1 MNEIKLILA
10 FDKNGDGVIDAD
22 ELGPLLEEIGVKL
35 DRDQVQ
41 QIMDRFD
48 VDRSGTIDLIELS
61 SLVRTAQAFRK
72 YDTDKSGSID
82 LEELKDALRKL
93 GIRAGKLEA
102 EALFRRYDQDGNG
115 SLELHEFAVLVC
127 DLQLYASFDTDADGS
142 IDTEELMH
150 ALAKLGLSHPA
161 TKTVKA
167 AKEVMEAWDMDCDG
181 RLNISEFTRCVSDV
195 SVFRDFDR
203 DGDNSLSQAE
213 FSAALVHLD
222 IDTNPI
228 DAFTKYAD
236 DDAGEGGTP
245 AVTLS
250 GFGRATNDLL
260 TKNLSASFRHRRPL
274 PLPPASEEKP
284 RNRLRS
290 SSGDFI

>member
-1 MNEIKLILA
+1 MMNSQRCTP
-10 FDKNGDGVIDAD
+10 
-22 ELGPLLEEIGVKL
+22 GPNPYLRIPWG
-35 DRDQVQ
+35 
-41 QIMDRFD
+41 
-48 VDRSGTIDLIELS
+48 GH
-61 SLVRTAQAFRK
+61 
-72 YDTDKSGSID
+72 
-82 LEELKDALRKL
+82 EELQEFSRQ
-93 GIRAGKLEA
+93 GGK
-102 EALFRRYDQDGNG
+102 G
-115 SLELHEFAVLVC
+115 
-127 DLQLYASFDTDADGS
+127 
-142 IDTEELMH
+142 
-150 ALAKLGLSHPA
+150 
-161 TKTVKA
+161 